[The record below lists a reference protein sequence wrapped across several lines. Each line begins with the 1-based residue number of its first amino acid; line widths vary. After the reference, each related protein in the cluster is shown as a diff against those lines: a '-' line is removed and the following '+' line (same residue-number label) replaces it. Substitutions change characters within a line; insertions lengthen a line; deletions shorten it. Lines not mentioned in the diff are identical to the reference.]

1 MQHKYKKYNKYIKK
15 NLQNK
20 SLLNKLKVLIV
31 IGTRPEVIKMLP
43 VICELKNKKKYFET
57 RLCVTGQHKEMLYQ
71 TLDQFKIIPDLDLRL
86 MKKDQELHLLT
97 SKIILGLQNELKKK
111 RPDIVLVQGDTT
123 TAMATSIAC
132 FYYRIIVGHI
142 EAGLRTNNVLA
153 PFPEEFNRRVV
164 TLCSDIHFAPTKEAK
179 LNLKK
184 EGINKDKIIM
194 TGNTVIDALLNTI
207 SYIES
212 DKKLNKSIIDYIS
225 KTLDFEWKK
234 SQFVLITLH
243 RRENFGKSLA
253 QICKAL
259 VALAKDY
266 PLINFVYPVH
276 LNPNVLGPVHE
287 LLSGYSN
294 IYLVKPYGYQHFCI
308 LLKHAYIILTDSGGI
323 QEEAPSLGKPVLVM
337 RDETER
343 PEGIKAGTAKLIS
356 CNNEKIY
363 KSVSELLNNKRVYKK
378 MSNAHNPY
386 GDGKAAGRIIIEL
399 EKLLIQPSAK
409 NYD

>member
-1 MQHKYKKYNKYIKK
+1 M
-15 NLQNK
+15 

-31 IGTRPEVIKMLP
+31 IGTRPEVIKILP
-43 VICELKNKKKYFET
+43 VIYELKKKKKYLAT

-71 TLDQFKIIPDLDLRL
+71 TLDQFKIIPDLDLGV
-86 MKKDQELHLLT
+86 MKEDQELHSLT
-97 SKIILGLQNELKKK
+97 SKIILGVQNELKKK

-132 FYYRIIVGHI
+132 FYYRIPVAHI
-142 EAGLRTNNVLA
+142 EAGLRTKNLLA

-184 EGINKDKIIM
+184 EGINKDKIIV

-207 SYIES
+207 SHIES

-225 KTLDFEWKK
+225 KTINFEWKK
-234 SQFVLITLH
+234 SRFVLITLH
-243 RRENFGKSLA
+243 RRENFGKNLK

-259 VALAKDY
+259 IALAKDF
-266 PLINFVYPVH
+266 PLINFVYPLH
-276 LNPNVLGPVHE
+276 LNPNVFRPVHE
-287 LLSGYSN
+287 LLVGYQN
-294 IYLVKPYGYQHFCI
+294 IHLVKPYGYQHFCI

-356 CNNEKIY
+356 CNNDKIY
-363 KSVSELLNNKRVYKK
+363 KSVSELLNNKKVYKK

-386 GDGKAAGRIIIEL
+386 GDGKAAKRIVSAIL
-399 EKLLIQPSAK
+399 ESR
-409 NYD
+409 